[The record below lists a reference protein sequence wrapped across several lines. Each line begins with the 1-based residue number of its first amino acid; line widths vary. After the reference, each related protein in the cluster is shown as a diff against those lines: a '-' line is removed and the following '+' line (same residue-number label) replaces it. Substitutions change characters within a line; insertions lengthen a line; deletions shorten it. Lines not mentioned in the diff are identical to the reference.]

1 MAQVWWG
8 CVVKKTKPM
17 ISLSTQ
23 LSAAG
28 LGAARK
34 RGVTL
39 IEAVLYTAIALTLT
53 VGGLVFFQQASLAQ
67 RTSAGAREIS
77 AIASEVRALYQSQPS
92 FAGLSEQVLIN
103 AGAVP
108 ASIIGSSGTLRNAW
122 GGSIVLRSNTN
133 GIWIPGRPRIPN
145 DSFFLTYGKIPPAAC
160 TRLASANASG
170 IGLGGNG
177 IYSLRVRRGDI
188 IGPFPFAPLVAS
200 GEAMNPTTVAGRCY
214 MHASESAQ
222 NDVDFQILFTR

>member
-1 MAQVWWG
+1 MAQVWWD

-53 VGGLVFFQQASLAQ
+53 VGGLVLFQQASLAQ

-77 AIASEVRALYQSQPS
+77 SIASEVRALYQSRPS
-92 FAGLSEQVLIN
+92 FHGLSAQVLIN

-122 GGSIVLRSNTN
+122 GGSITLASNTN
-133 GIWIPGRPRIPN
+133 GIDSDD
-145 DSFFLTYGKIPPAAC
+145 DSFFLTYGEIPPAAC

-177 IYSLRVRRGDI
+177 IYSLRVRRGDT
-188 IGPFPFAPLVAS
+188 GPFPFAPLVAS
-200 GEAMNPTTVAGRCY
+200 GDAMNPTTVAGRCY